1 MPETITIALISLAG
15 MVIVALINMIAN
27 NSTSKKTAKTVTEQ
41 TAAEFDKRM
50 TVYKIES
57 DAKID
62 KLETFVSG
70 KLETLTAEVRE
81 QRSLSQKVP
90 LLEEKVNDMKH
101 HIEDLERRVGA

>member
-27 NSTSKKTAKTVTEQ
+27 NSSNKKTVKTVTEQ

-50 TVYKIES
+50 AVYKAEN

-62 KLETFVSG
+62 KLETIFTL

-81 QRSLSQKVP
+81 QTSQSQKVP
-90 LLEEKVNDMKH
+90 LLAEQIESVNKRIDK
-101 HIEDLERRVGA
+101 LERKVGM

>member
-1 MPETITIALISLAG
+1 MSETITIALISLAG

-27 NSTSKKTAKTVTEQ
+27 NSSNKKTTKTITEQ

-62 KLETFVSG
+62 KLETFVSN

-90 LLEEKVNDMKH
+90 LLEEKINDTKRR
-101 HIEDLERRVGA
+101 IEDLERRVGA

>member
-27 NSTSKKTAKTVTEQ
+27 NSSNKKTVKTVTEQ

-50 TVYKIES
+50 AVYKTEN

-62 KLETFVSG
+62 KLQTVFTL
-70 KLETLTAEVRE
+70 KLENLTAEVRE
-81 QRSLSQKVP
+81 QTSYAQEVP
-90 LLEEKVNDMKH
+90 LLKEQIKVANH
-101 HIEDLERRVGA
+101 RIEDLERKVGA

>member
-27 NSTSKKTAKTVTEQ
+27 NSSNKKTVKTVTEQ

-62 KLETFVSG
+62 KLETFVSN

-81 QRSLSQKVP
+81 QRSQSQKVP
-90 LLEEKVNDMKH
+90 LLEEQIKAANHRID
-101 HIEDLERRVGA
+101 DLERKVGA

>member
-50 TVYKIES
+50 TVYKTEN

-62 KLETFVSG
+62 KLETVFTL

-81 QRSLSQKVP
+81 QTSQSQKVP
-90 LLEEKVNDMKH
+90 LLAEQIENVNKRIDN
-101 HIEDLERRVGA
+101 LERKVGI